1 MQTNSSNAGVASLI
15 STEPRCALVDFSAT
29 AIVLQLED
37 GRGISV
43 PLDWLS
49 KMNASDVDRRNYQ
62 LVDGGEEI
70 HWPAL
75 DEDLSVLALL
85 GVPDW
90 TGPIRARRTDI
101 DHVLSLD

>member
-1 MQTNSSNAGVASLI
+1 LI
-15 STEPRCALVDFSAT
+15 STEPRCASVDFSAT

-43 PLDWLS
+43 PLDWLP
-49 KMNASDVDRRNYQ
+49 KIKNATDLDRRNYQ

-75 DEDLSVLALL
+75 DVDLSVPALL
-85 GVPDW
+85 GLPD
-90 TGPIRARRTDI
+90 
-101 DHVLSLD
+101 

>member
-1 MQTNSSNAGVASLI
+1 MNSPANMRTNSSHGGVATLI
-15 STEPRCALVDFSAT
+15 SSEPRCASVDFSAT
-29 AIVLQLED
+29 AIMLQLED

-43 PLDWLS
+43 PLDWLPRI
-49 KMNASDVDRRNYQ
+49 KNASDADRRNYQ

-85 GVPDW
+85 GLPD
-90 TGPIRARRTDI
+90 
-101 DHVLSLD
+101 